1 MNNSYLS
8 NVEDS
13 VPLYREEI
21 IVVVIFVVVVV
32 ASGEGNRGEFTR
44 TGVGLEV
51 SKPLETVLYTFVKL
65 DQSILY
71 K

>member
-1 MNNSYLS
+1 MTQLYLS

-21 IVVVIFVVVVV
+21 IVVVIFVVVV
-32 ASGEGNRGEFTR
+32 AGRKGNRGEFTR

-51 SKPLETVLYTFVKL
+51 SKPLATVLNTFAK
-65 DQSILY
+65 I
-71 K
+71 

>member
-21 IVVVIFVVVVV
+21 IVVVIFVVVV
-32 ASGEGNRGEFTR
+32 ARGEGNRGEFTR

-51 SKPLETVLYTFVKL
+51 SKPLETVLNTFAK
-65 DQSILY
+65 I
-71 K
+71 

>member
-21 IVVVIFVVVVV
+21 IVVVIFVVVV
-32 ASGEGNRGEFTR
+32 AGRKGNRREFTR

-51 SKPLETVLYTFVKL
+51 SKPLETVLNTFAK
-65 DQSILY
+65 I
-71 K
+71 

>member
-1 MNNSYLS
+1 MQSDKSLNNFYLS

-13 VPLYREEI
+13 VSLYREEI

-51 SKPLETVLYTFVKL
+51 SKPLATVLNTFAK
-65 DQSILY
+65 I
-71 K
+71 